1 MTKTILKTI
10 GAAAMA
16 ALFCV
21 TCGDSGPD
29 RSLTNDG
36 DVDGL
41 LDRIHGKPADTT
53 GGGTPPTPPAA
64 KTYTLTVGTVSSN
77 GARGGSVSRNPSR
90 TAYDAG
96 ESVTVTATPDSNYKF
111 TEWSGA
117 ASGTANPITIT
128 MNGDKT
134 LTANFEWQGTT
145 PPPPPVTAYK
155 ITISIN
161 PATGGSVSLNPD
173 RSDYDENAQ
182 VAATATARTDYRFT
196 GWSNAA
202 TGTANPITITM
213 NGNKTLTAN
222 FEQIPKYTI
231 TFNYNNGSTNTT
243 AITDTDGKLT
253 TLPTPTR
260 NGYTFNGWF
269 TAAEGGVEV
278 TVDRVYT
285 ANTAIFAQWTA
296 NPVTPTPT
304 QYTIT
309 FNYNYTSVSNT
320 TAITN
325 TDGKLASLPNPTRTD
340 YTFNGWYTAAEGGT
354 AVTENRVYTENTT
367 IYAQWT
373 ANPITP
379 TPTQYTITFNVNGG
393 NALTTNTAKTG
404 TDGKL
409 TTLPTPTRTNHTFKG
424 WWTVQTATG
433 GDSVKVDRV
442 YTADAIIY
450 ARWEE
455 VPVTPTPPQSL
466 PSTIRVPVTFYDF
479 HSDRT
484 NPEFEQPHG
493 GGLKKGMVANTLDA
507 DGKPRMGG
515 SPYLN
520 HGVRFWFR
528 NSRNLNNGTYKMQDS
543 IIPSSALAN
552 QGRGRG
558 YLEKFRPVYMYNVSN
573 NSYRYPAAYHQV
585 VGNGNNQI
593 NINGG
598 EFGASLITGAAQ
610 ISYAYGG
617 STFSTDYTGG
627 NSTVTAEANRFALN
641 NQWFTID
648 TAYQNVVIDSTL
660 IFNHLGNGVYS
671 FIRDKDNQFFPLNGK
686 GHNPADNWIYS
697 GGSGSNRNYSYT
709 MELVWDFR
717 YEPSPNNPAR
727 NDFNFWGDDDVW
739 VFVGPRGRPTESKL
753 VMDLGG
759 IHEQEADRFNL
770 DELVNNG
777 TLNFPANTPL
787 TMYMFYS
794 ERHANDANIRI
805 TTGIITSPPT
815 ELQLKVEGEELIAGR
830 PELAT
835 GVVYDVDGKA
845 VTDFSK
851 GEFTWT
857 ATEVVQNN
865 SGTWVPSNPSYNRPG
880 TAQQNPNGTQP
891 TTGDIRIWSQN
902 NKTIKQSD
910 NIYLVANKAYTYV
923 ELSGQYCEGSCVS
936 AKIVLQVKP
945 GPASKLFI
953 EASSDSLTSLR
964 DSNPIYPRGYINLST
979 DETYTESFYAI
990 LRDAFGNWVR
1000 RALNTNNSN
1009 VWVTARPTIATAT
1022 NGALGATRGQGRADR
1037 VANVADTSR
1046 VTLTHTASNLFTAAG
1061 TSTPSL
1067 TATSV
1072 IRLREVQYTGIKVGV
1087 KVSGTF
1093 VEKDSLFMYL
1103 PGDTTIWVV
1112 QQNSAT
1118 RGWEEVPATWRAVVV
1133 SGPAP
1138 GAIPSGTSYTH
1149 SPTSPGV
1156 IMFIATTMNG
1166 SFSDTIRIRADYN
1179 KPVSMRFFNTDATPT
1194 GLGDTLKSYP
1204 PADTKQYI
1212 YPVTSVRDNNVSV
1225 KAGVSM
1231 PIYAATFG
1239 TNPPALTSYI
1249 PPTSLPATG
1258 TFVWRIVDNPDPNAA
1273 KITPTT
1279 LGYAAEFRSTKAH
1292 EIYTVRGGFANGG
1305 DTVWQELNIRVI
1317 PGDIA
1322 AVYIEPESQ
1331 DLTRSSLNKP
1341 VTFTGNPIPASVLDA
1356 DGVIDVSKW
1365 TFDTL
1370 YLANSETS
1378 RQVYALLRDK
1388 WGNYIAPSGGANPY
1402 WGGSYLQNATTWA
1415 SGNDAVVTA
1424 VAGSNPSM
1432 GQGVVILGE
1441 EKLGATRISA
1451 RDESF
1456 VIPAGGNPAWLP
1468 VKILQYSYTELRVRE
1483 KGKPPYGPND
1493 TLRTDTNEEPTL
1505 VVEGRRSDCD
1515 ERIAD
1520 GTFTSEDGCWEEV
1533 TGTWGRDEDLA
1544 NSLQPPPPGSSWK
1557 LDPRRKGSGNIVVS
1571 RQGVDENGNP
1581 TTIVVEVP
1589 TVIELGPPLSAELV
1603 IITPADQIKAGQ
1615 PIQAEVRYYNR
1626 TGLMEEWED
1635 KWSETTVDKA
1645 KFADNR
1651 GKGTDRMPEPTVTSV
1666 PGGKKTLGYSG
1677 KDVGANARLSPDTLT
1692 GRDTVVFY
1700 LYNASDNANPHRI
1713 GYEETFTINGKTYA
1727 VSASATLTL
1736 LPGDPTRVVIVDGD
1750 GDDVGD
1756 KIEIDHGDNVI
1767 LVTVGEDEYGNR
1779 TGQENSR
1786 WCIPKDAAIPQS
1798 NAKCEGEYPVIVYE
1812 TGEAEKN
1819 GCGKLTATPSNP
1831 KIPHGAELEICIKNV
1846 SLKPLYALTRDFHG
1860 CGYINAVEVF
1870 FAAKFPTEEKVTYD
1884 RAKDGNKI
1892 NLRHDNVKFYC
1903 NSITI
1908 KDSVVT
1914 LWLDETKTGEL
1925 QTGWKLLLD
1934 MDFGLIEN
1942 VKFANQEVEDGA
1954 APVIASAKLYYDA
1967 KDVRTNDYIDVRFS
1981 EKIKFID
1988 GPFNDNIISS
1998 YAPAKLFQIWEK
2010 KDGGASKV
2018 RAKKLSKS
2026 AKTADVDNNSYE
2038 LLSGKLDGIA
2048 ACTRVDDQTLR
2059 FTLENGYEVDLQKHH
2074 INILVDKSRSESTR
2088 SEIRDI
2094 LTPPNV
2100 PDTNNRR
2107 VLITLANE
2115 QNGRLL
2121 PVPNP
2126 ASPDKTPVGN
2136 SAQAKNPAT
2145 GQRVSSGEAHKYIGA
2160 YNNPNAI
2167 EHIRAGGGGAV
2178 FQVPVYIA
2186 RDPNNPNAL
2195 PDKIKCQVKVYDL
2208 AGNLVSSGSEG
2219 DVLGVPGSNWAIDG
2233 ATYSKMDMFWSGY
2246 NSKGMK
2252 AAPGTYRIV
2261 VQISYPGSK
2270 DPKALSKKYT
2280 GTVGIGK

>member
-1 MTKTILKTI
+1 MKTMRLQL
-10 GAAAMA
+10 GLAVGALFALALANGQAAA
-16 ALFCV
+16 
-21 TCGDSGPD
+21 
-29 RSLTNDG
+29 
-36 DVDGL
+36 
-41 LDRIHGKPADTT
+41 
-53 GGGTPPTPPAA
+53 
-64 KTYTLTVGTVSSN
+64 
-77 GARGGSVSRNPSR
+77 
-90 TAYDAG
+90 
-96 ESVTVTATPDSNYKF
+96 
-111 TEWSGA
+111 
-117 ASGTANPITIT
+117 
-128 MNGDKT
+128 
-134 LTANFEWQGTT
+134 Q
-145 PPPPPVTAYK
+145 
-155 ITISIN
+155 
-161 PATGGSVSLNPD
+161 
-173 RSDYDENAQ
+173 DY
-182 VAATATARTDYRFT
+182 
-196 GWSNAA
+196 
-202 TGTANPITITM
+202 
-213 NGNKTLTAN
+213 
-222 FEQIPKYTI
+222 
-231 TFNYNNGSTNTT
+231 
-243 AITDTDGKLT
+243 
-253 TLPTPTR
+253 
-260 NGYTFNGWF
+260 
-269 TAAEGGVEV
+269 
-278 TVDRVYT
+278 
-285 ANTAIFAQWTA
+285 
-296 NPVTPTPT
+296 
-304 QYTIT
+304 
-309 FNYNYTSVSNT
+309 
-320 TAITN
+320 
-325 TDGKLASLPNPTRTD
+325 
-340 YTFNGWYTAAEGGT
+340 
-354 AVTENRVYTENTT
+354 
-367 IYAQWT
+367 
-373 ANPITP
+373 
-379 TPTQYTITFNVNGG
+379 
-393 NALTTNTAKTG
+393 
-404 TDGKL
+404 
-409 TTLPTPTRTNHTFKG
+409 
-424 WWTVQTATG
+424 
-433 GDSVKVDRV
+433 
-442 YTADAIIY
+442 
-450 ARWEE
+450 
-455 VPVTPTPPQSL
+455 

-479 HSDRT
+479 RSDRS

-493 GGLKKGMVANTLDA
+493 KGSNQGLWTGMVATTLDA
-507 DGKPRMGG
+507 DGKPRMGN

-528 NSRNLNNGTYKMQDS
+528 DNNRLSTYAAARDS
-543 IIPSSALAN
+543 VTVA
-552 QGRGRG
+552 GVRRG
-558 YLEKFRPVYMYNVSN
+558 YLQKFRPI
-573 NSYRYPAAYHQV
+573 YRYGDRYPPALRV
-585 VGNGNNQI
+585 RNGNEAGRSGI
-593 NINGG
+593 D
-598 EFGASLITGAAQ
+598 EWGANPTTGAAQ
-610 ISYAYGG
+610 VPYAYGN
-617 STFSTDYTGG
+617 STFATSYTGDERI
-627 NSTVTAEANRFALN
+627 TATATGFTMN
-641 NQWFTID
+641 NNHYSID
-648 TAYQNVVIDSTL
+648 SAYQNIVIPDTL
-660 IFNHLGNGVYS
+660 IFNHSGNGVYS
-671 FIRDKDNQFFPLNGK
+671 FVREGSNQFYPLNGK
-686 GHNPADNWIYS
+686 GFNNQTVGGSYQNWIYDS
-697 GGSGSNRNYSYT
+697 SNGQNRNYSYT

-727 NDFNFWGDDDVW
+727 NDFNFLGDDDVW
-739 VFVGPRGRPTESKL
+739 VFVGRKGDPTGSRL

-759 IHEQEADRFNL
+759 IHEPKGDKFNL
-770 DELVNNG
+770 DQLVNNG

-787 TMYMFYS
+787 TMYVFYS

-815 ELQLKVEGEELIAGR
+815 ELELRVTGEELIAGQ
-830 PELAT
+830 PKPAT

-851 GEFTWT
+851 GAFTWT

-880 TAQQNPNGTQP
+880 TAQVNANGTQP
-891 TTGDIRIWSQN
+891 TTGDIRIWSQD
-902 NKTIKQSD
+902 NKTISQSD
-910 NIYLVANKAYTYV
+910 NINLVANKAYTYI

-1009 VWVTARPTIATAT
+1009 AWVSARPTIATAT

-1103 PGDTTIWVV
+1103 PGDTTIWVQ

-1133 SGPAP
+1133 SGPVP

-1258 TFVWRIVDNPDPNAA
+1258 TFVWSIVDNPDPNAA

-1279 LGYAAEFRSTKAH
+1279 LGYAAEFRSTRAH

-1635 KWSETTVDKA
+1635 KWSETTVDRA

-1651 GKGTDRMPEPTVTSV
+1651 GKGTDRMPEPSVTSED
-1666 PGGKKTLGYSG
+1666 GKNKKTLGYSG
-1677 KDVGANARLSPDTLT
+1677 KDVGANARLFPDTTT

-1786 WCIPKDAAIPQS
+1786 WCVPKDAAIPQS

-1819 GCGKLTATPSNP
+1819 GCGKLTATPSNTTI
-1831 KIPHGAELEICIKNV
+1831 KGDELEICIKNV
-1846 SLKPLYALTRDFHG
+1846 SLKPMYALTRDFHG

-1870 FAAKFPTEEKVTYD
+1870 FAAKFQSEGTVPYD
-1884 RAKDGNKI
+1884 RARDGSKI
-1892 NLRHDNVKFYC
+1892 NLRLDEKTKFIC
-1903 NSITI
+1903 NSITV

-1914 LWLDETKTGEL
+1914 LWLDETKTSEL

-1934 MDFGLIEN
+1934 IDGGLGLIEN
-1942 VKFANQEVEDGA
+1942 VKFSDRVVEDGA
-1954 APVIASAKLYYDA
+1954 APVIYSAKLYYDS

-1981 EKIKFID
+1981 ETVKFID

-1998 YAPAKLFQIWEK
+1998 YAPGKLFQIWEK

-2026 AKTADVDNNSYE
+2026 AKAADVDNKSYE
-2038 LLSGKLDGIA
+2038 LLSGKLDGIMG
-2048 ACTRVDDQTLR
+2048 CTRVDDRTLR

-2074 INILVDKSRSESTR
+2074 INILADKSRSESTR

-2126 ASPDKTPVGN
+2126 ASPHKTVVGN
-2136 SAQAKNPAT
+2136 SDEAKNPAT
-2145 GQRVSSGEAHKYIGA
+2145 GQRVNSNEAHKYIGA

-2219 DVLGVPGSNWAIDG
+2219 DVLNVPRSNWAIDG